1 MLANLGLPAL
11 PLAVDPTLE
20 QFGLLEFALLALT
33 LALGLGLGYGIA
45 RVAMRSRVRFDE
57 ARVIEL
63 EAQAQAR
70 ANEIVEFA
78 RKDAERNA
86 KDAEL
91 RSKDELFHK
100 REEFNR
106 EIETAR
112 AEFRDHERRL
122 EKREDLVEQKHQQQ
136 IKKERSL
143 EHTQKKLSERKENI
157 EKRTKELELLIKEQT
172 ERLHDL
178 TGMTREQA
186 EKILLERLEQELTVE
201 IVNRIQRHEERFRE
215 QSEQKAREILAIAI
229 QRYAAQ
235 HTADTTVSTVDIP
248 SDDMKGRIIG
258 REGRNIRTFEKATGV
273 DVIVDDTPGVVIVS
287 AFDNVRRET
296 ARLALTKLIQDGR
309 IHPTRIEEVVAETQ
323 AEMEKRILEIGR
335 GAVAEADV
343 GPPIHE
349 KIVYLLGRLK
359 FRTSY
364 SQNVLQHSLEVAHL
378 CGMMAAEMGL
388 NGTLARRCALL
399 HDVGKAADH
408 EMEGGHPKIGAELA
422 KRYGETSKE
431 VLHAIIGHHDDVTVD
446 HIYTVL
452 VASADAISA
461 ARPGARRETL
471 EKYVKR
477 LEELE
482 ALAQGF
488 PGIEHAY
495 AIQAGRELR
504 VIANAATLSD
514 SEALKTC
521 REIAKSIEQQLNY
534 PGEIKVTVV
543 RETRSVEFAR

>member
-1 MLANLGLPAL
+1 MEYWWLYCLAALAGLAIGGIICYILVRRLESQNLHSSEVRAKAL
-11 PLAVDPTLE
+11 IKQAEKNAENILKE
-20 QFGLLEFALLALT
+20 
-33 LALGLGLGYGIA
+33 
-45 RVAMRSRVRFDE
+45 S
-57 ARVIEL
+57 EL
-63 EAQAQAR
+63 
-70 ANEIVEFA
+70 
-78 RKDAERNA
+78 KA
-86 KDAEL
+86 KDEFFK
-91 RSKDELFHK
+91 R

-106 EIETAR
+106 E
-112 AEFRDHERRL
+112 AEKTRNEQKDQERRL
-122 EKREDLVEQKHQQQ
+122 EKKDDLLEQTNQTLLQKEKHLQHSEKKLHERRQHLEQKIKEAETLVEHQT
-136 IKKERSL
+136 
-143 EHTQKKLSERKENI
+143 HKLHEI
-157 EKRTKELELLIKEQT
+157 
-172 ERLHDL
+172 
-178 TGMTREQA
+178 TGLSRDEA
-186 EKILLERLEQELTVE
+186 EKLLLERVDRELADEVAS
-201 IVNRIQRHEERFRE
+201 RIQKHEEMIKSV
-215 QSEQKAREILAIAI
+215 SEEKARRILATAI
-229 QRYAAQ
+229 HRYAAE

-287 AFDNVRRET
+287 AFDNIRREV
-296 ARLALTKLIQDGR
+296 ARISLSKLIQDGR
-309 IHPTRIEEVVAETQ
+309 IHPTRIEEVVKETQ
-323 AEMEKRILEIGR
+323 DEMERNILEIGKA
-335 GAVAEADV
+335 AVMEANV
-343 GPPIHE
+343 GHLHD
-349 KIVYLLGRLK
+349 KLVNLLGRLK

-364 SQNVLQHSLEVAHL
+364 SQNVLNHSLEVAYL
-378 CGMMAAEMGL
+378 TGLMADELGL
-388 NGTLARRCALL
+388 DGRLARRCGLL

-504 VIANAATLSD
+504 VIANAAALSD